1 MTGRP
6 VPPRELLF
14 LLLGFGLWCSAL
26 VVMYAFHAIGCA
38 FGATPRRLIFGLA
51 AALLVHLILIGWFWR
66 ARARARPDPAT
77 GETGDFLG
85 QVAVWT
91 LFAALITSVL
101 TLGPSLLLTTCV

>member
-1 MTGRP
+1 MSGRP
-6 VPPRELLF
+6 VPPRRLGY

-26 VVMYAFHAIGCA
+26 VIMYAFHAIGCA
-38 FGATPRRLIFGLA
+38 FGAAPRTLTFGLA

-66 ARARARPDPAT
+66 ARAKAGADPAS
-77 GETGDFLG
+77 GETGDFLS

-91 LFAALITSVL
+91 LCAALITAVL